1 MIAHLIEMAS
11 PDSAPVYYSPEAGRA
26 SGHGTIGWV
35 ADKNQALGFASAQD
49 AQRFINAAL
58 PRQANTM
65 RPVPHRR
72 AD

>member
-1 MIAHLIEMAS
+1 MIAHLIEMAN
-11 PDSAPVYYSPEAGRA
+11 PEGLPLYYAPEAGRA
-26 SGHGTIGWV
+26 TSWV
-35 ADKNQALGFASAQD
+35 TDKDQGLGFASAQD
-49 AQRFINAAL
+49 AQRFINATL